1 MTNRGISLRRKGRNV
16 GITARRR
23 MFVITPGEQKT
34 RHGDPP
40 APVLLTVAGDG
51 VVPVDEWAVGVVA
64 PSPDVKLKDRANA
77 VAIGAGDELKGLT
90 LEYGRSAVVIF
101 QPGLRVHD
109 VFDAEQVQ
117 LTVCRFVDKRFGL
130 SGIDQAVGNEWAI
143 DVVDAHGTVVRT
155 ADAAKKRSV
164 AGPDGG
170 VHVLVLPRGVA
181 DNLDEFGRHGGV
193 SMFRRTSLHQRHGK
207 NQASGERQA

>member
-16 GITARRR
+16 GLTVRL
-23 MFVITPGEQKT
+23 
-34 RHGDPP
+34 GDPP

-51 VVPVDEWAVGVVA
+51 VVPVDEWAGGVVA
-64 PSPDVKLKDRANA
+64 PSPNVKLKDGANA
-77 VAIGAGDELKGLT
+77 VAIGAGDELKGLA
-90 LEYGRSAVVIF
+90 LKYGRSAVVIF

-117 LTVCRFVDKRFGL
+117 LTVRRFVDERFGL
-130 SGIDQAVGNEWAI
+130 SGINQAVGNKRAV
-143 DVVDAHGTVVRT
+143 DVVDAHGAVVRT
-155 ADAAKKRSV
+155 ADAAKEGSV
-164 AGPDGG
+164 TGADGG
-170 VHVLVLPRGVA
+170 VHVLVLPGGVA